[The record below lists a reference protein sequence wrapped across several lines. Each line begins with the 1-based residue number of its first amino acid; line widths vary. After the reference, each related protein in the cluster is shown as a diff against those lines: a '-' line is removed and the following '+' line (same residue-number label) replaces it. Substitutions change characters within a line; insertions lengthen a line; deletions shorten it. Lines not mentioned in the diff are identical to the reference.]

1 MTDELSLGQVRY
13 GCRLSRGRGGAV
25 SFSEERKSAASP
37 ESGNAASPGK
47 AKELKDAGV
56 DAGQLGSA
64 GGGAAGDEE
73 DAAAAATEAAAAD
86 EKKREEAAAAAAK
99 ATAAAAAE
107 AAAADGMKREE
118 AVAAA
123 KVAAE
128 VAAADPDSLAG
139 AVGADSAEEKKEG
152 DGATE
157 KKGEEVAV
165 AADSA
170 EVKKEGDGATE
181 ENKEDEVA
189 VVDEKQKKEGDGA
202 TEGVLDDP
210 AAAAAAAAA
219 AAGGD
224 ADVKNEVEG
233 AVTSAKRAAQAAPS
247 TVADFIFRAGA
258 DAEKALKKYIASFG
272 SGNQESELGTKPPC
286 RSYRHLR
293 LLTSTVLEYE
303 RRIRGIQQKHEV
315 VAVKSDLAPIKKA
328 FKELAVLAEAAAMRC
343 EGAIKEAKKRK
354 DRSITL

>member
-1 MTDELSLGQVRY
+1 M
-13 GCRLSRGRGGAV
+13 
-25 SFSEERKSAASP
+25 SFSEEHKSAASP

-64 GGGAAGDEE
+64 GGGAAGDEK

-86 EKKREEAAAAAAK
+86 EKKREEAAADPD
-99 ATAAAAAE
+99 AE
-107 AAAADGMKREE
+107 KNEDGE
-118 AVAAA
+118 AVAVGADSA
-123 KVAAE
+123 KEKKEGDGATEKKGEE
-128 VAAADPDSLAG
+128 V

-170 EVKKEGDGATE
+170 EEKKEGDGATE

-247 TVADFIFRAGA
+247 TVADFVLRAGA

-303 RRIRGIQQKHEV
+303 RRTRGIQQKHEV
-315 VAVKSDLAPIKKA
+315 AAVKSDLAPIKKA

>member
-1 MTDELSLGQVRY
+1 M
-13 GCRLSRGRGGAV
+13 
-25 SFSEERKSAASP
+25 SFSEEHKSAASP

-64 GGGAAGDEE
+64 GGGAAGDEK

-86 EKKREEAAAAAAK
+86 EKKREEAAAAAK
-99 ATAAAAAE
+99 AAAAE
-107 AAAADGMKREE
+107 KNEDGE
-118 AVAAA
+118 AV
-123 KVAAE
+123 
-128 VAAADPDSLAG
+128 
-139 AVGADSAEEKKEG
+139 AVGADSAKEKKEG

-170 EVKKEGDGATE
+170 EEKKEGDGATE

-247 TVADFIFRAGA
+247 TVADFVLRAGA

-315 VAVKSDLAPIKKA
+315 AAVKSDLAPIKKA